1 MEINKKREA
10 ELFKLKQ
17 ELDDAT
23 LQHETNLANLRQKH
37 NSLIADL
44 GDQIDQLNK
53 GKAKLEQA
61 KNVLMMELNQSRHSL
76 EELNLEKA
84 TIDKNNKMM
93 QNDIS
98 NSANRLD
105 DLYQALNDGD
115 IQKKKLA
122 SEKSDL
128 EKQIQDGENE
138 MRNLAKLKTSLTTQ
152 LDDMKRLA
160 EAESHDK
167 ACLVGKFRA
176 LESDLENLRE
186 RIEEENAHKAEYQRQ
201 LSKAVADA
209 QIWKSK
215 FTTEAMARIEDL
227 ENAKAKIL
235 ARIAEAEDC
244 IEGLSSKV
252 VSTEKIRNRYQI
264 DLEDLQLE
272 LERINS
278 SVSVAEKKLRNF
290 DAVVGEWKLKCDDI
304 GGELEASQRE
314 CRNVNSELFRLKVCY
329 KLYTCLTTSIHF
341 LITV

>member
-1 MEINKKREA
+1 
-10 ELFKLKQ
+10 
-17 ELDDAT
+17 
-23 LQHETNLANLRQKH
+23 
-37 NSLIADL
+37 
-44 GDQIDQLNK
+44 
-53 GKAKLEQA
+53 
-61 KNVLMMELNQSRHSL
+61 
-76 EELNLEKA
+76 
-84 TIDKNNKMM
+84 
-93 QNDIS
+93 
-98 NSANRLD
+98 
-105 DLYQALNDGD
+105 
-115 IQKKKLA
+115 
-122 SEKSDL
+122 
-128 EKQIQDGENE
+128 

-186 RIEEENAHKAEYQRQ
+186 RIEEENAHKGEYQRQ
-201 LSKAVADA
+201 LSKFIADA

-215 FTTEAMARIEDL
+215 FTTEALARIEDL

-244 IEGLSSKV
+244 IEGLSTKV

-278 SVSVAEKKLRNF
+278 SVAVAEKKLKNF

-304 GGELEASQRE
+304 GGELEASLRE
-314 CRNVNSELFRLKVCY
+314 CRNVNSELFRLKVIH
-329 KLYTCLTTSIHF
+329 LTQF
-341 LITV
+341 